1 MKTLYIIRG
10 VPGSG
15 KSSWARTQLGVK
27 PFEADD
33 FFMRDGV
40 YRYQADLVPRAHEF
54 CKRRCEN
61 AMKEGVEKVTLKHI
75 DTHMYIQMI
84 GAPGPVQI
92 PPFEITVKVK
102 KN

>member
-61 AMKEGVEKVTLKHI
+61 AMKEGVETIAVANTFTRLWEYSKYL
-75 DTHMYIQMI
+75 
-84 GAPGPVQI
+84 
-92 PPFEITVKVK
+92 
-102 KN
+102 